1 MGIITVKK
9 CYHVFGD
16 SSRIAVAALMIV
28 SGILAFLMLPA
39 GMGMIVCAA
48 LMGLCCA
55 ANYGVNPMLTT
66 LIPMEY
72 ENTGRV
78 GLVAGLMDCFI
89 YLGSA
94 LAGVAVGAMSDS
106 FGWSWVYAA
115 WGIVSLLGA
124 ALAFMSVRGKKNIAA

>member
-1 MGIITVKK
+1 
-9 CYHVFGD
+9 
-16 SSRIAVAALMIV
+16 MIV

-106 FGWSWVYAA
+106 FGWNWVYAA